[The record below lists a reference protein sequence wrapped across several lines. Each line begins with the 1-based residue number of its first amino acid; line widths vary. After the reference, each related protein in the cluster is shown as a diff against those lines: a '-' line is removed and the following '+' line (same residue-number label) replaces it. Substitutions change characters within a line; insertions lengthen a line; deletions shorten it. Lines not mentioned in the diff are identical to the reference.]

1 MGIQTSAVST
11 DEMTTNDEA
20 HGGNS
25 GATVAESNGKGLT
38 IRRCVDGP
46 RRMRDEFVS
55 RSLEFHGELYSDGQ
69 TAHGLRG
76 GMGLGQGMP
85 FFGCNEG
92 WRTNV
97 PKVLRCAARIRKTYL
112 LLPHVGPH
120 HLL

>member
-25 GATVAESNGKGLT
+25 GVTVAESNGKGLT
-38 IRRCVDGP
+38 IRRRVDGP

-76 GMGLGQGMP
+76 
-85 FFGCNEG
+85 
-92 WRTNV
+92 
-97 PKVLRCAARIRKTYL
+97 
-112 LLPHVGPH
+112 
-120 HLL
+120 